1 MSALAW
7 MAESHAEAANSVYD
21 INMGCK
27 KPNVHLFLLVGS
39 YKRFFCTGG
48 LGDFILFQFAAILRH
63 GRGQ

>member
-21 INMGCK
+21 INTGCK

-39 YKRFFCTGG
+39 YRVFLHWWAG
-48 LGDFILFQFAAILRH
+48 
-63 GRGQ
+63 